1 LGCSALSN
9 QFHYVSLFP
18 QLNPSFCSWSITNLR
33 EWWDDLARLGPGY
46 GYFPNPSKTWLV
58 TKEDCHLD
66 AVGAFDGT
74 DICIT
79 SVGRPHLGAALG
91 SPAYINQF
99 AAERVDQWA
108 GEVRSLTAIAATQPH
123 AAYAAFTHGLSSKWS
138 YLFRTIPNV
147 SNHFLR
153 LENIIRMEFIPALT
167 GNPPPNN
174 SDRDLFA
181 LPARLGGLSL
191 RDPAKYSDQEF
202 AASMLISEPL
212 VKQIRV
218 QHTDYAYECLANQ
231 VKAKATIHRLRRE
244 QVAQAAEELK
254 STLSNTRIR
263 AMELAAERGAS
274 NWLTTLPIDEFGFS
288 LHKGAFTD
296 ALALRYGWPPSHIPA
311 HCDCGVTF
319 SVQHALSCPR
329 GGFPMVR
336 HNEIRDITANLLT
349 EVCHDVQ
356 IEPCLQPLTGES
368 LAGASSNTSDGARLD
383 IAVNGFW
390 GGRFERTYLDVR
402 VFNPLAVSNRSTS
415 INSCYRKHEDEKKRA
430 YEQRVREVEHSTFT
444 PLVFSATGGMAKQS
458 TTFYKR
464 LASLL
469 ADKWEQPYSS
479 TLCWL
484 RCRISF
490 SLLRSAIQCIRGARS
505 SHGHACRSTPPI
517 DLVNKEAQIRPS

>member
-1 LGCSALSN
+1 
-9 QFHYVSLFP
+9 
-18 QLNPSFCSWSITNLR
+18 
-33 EWWDDLARLGPGY
+33 
-46 GYFPNPSKTWLV
+46 
-58 TKEDCHLD
+58 
-66 AVGAFDGT
+66 
-74 DICIT
+74 
-79 SVGRPHLGAALG
+79 
-91 SPAYINQF
+91 
-99 AAERVDQWA
+99 
-108 GEVRSLTAIAATQPH
+108 
-123 AAYAAFTHGLSSKWS
+123 
-138 YLFRTIPNV
+138 
-147 SNHFLR
+147 
-153 LENIIRMEFIPALT
+153 M
-167 GNPPPNN
+167 
-174 SDRDLFA
+174 
-181 LPARLGGLSL
+181 
-191 RDPAKYSDQEF
+191 
-202 AASMLISEPL
+202 
-212 VKQIRV
+212 KQIRV

-296 ALALRYGWPPSHIPA
+296 ALALRYGWPPSQIPA

-349 EVCHDVQ
+349 EVCRDVQ

-430 YEQRVREVEHSTFT
+430 YEQRVCEVEHSTFT

-505 SHGHACRSTPPI
+505 SHGHASRSTPPI